1 VERGCSLG
9 RHTRHTREDLAP
21 PVRLEDMP
29 YSTYEDARACEREL
43 LSLAQK
49 QRIGSEPRRA
59 RRSFFSADKILAA
72 LRRRP
77 EPAREPAVSRTG

>member
-1 VERGCSLG
+1 M
-9 RHTRHTREDLAP
+9 REDVSALI
-21 PVRLEDMP
+21 RLEDMP
-29 YSTYEDARACEREL
+29 YSTYEDARAHEREL

-59 RRSFFSADKILAA
+59 RRSFFNVDKILAA

-77 EPAREPAVSRTG
+77 EPAREHAVGRTG

>member
-1 VERGCSLG
+1 M
-9 RHTRHTREDLAP
+9 REDLAALIRP
-21 PVRLEDMP
+21 EDMSYP
-29 YSTYEDARACEREL
+29 TYEDARAHEREL

-59 RRSFFSADKILAA
+59 RRSFFNVDKMLAA

-77 EPAREPAVSRTG
+77 EPARKPAVGRTG